1 MEDTANILK
10 KEEIIL
16 NISSTYK
23 LEKLA
28 KDKLHRKDHVETIRT
43 RMKIRETIIR
53 HDPRFSDKIQ

>member
-23 LEKLA
+23 PEKLA

-43 RMKIRETIIR
+43 RMKRDYHSTR
-53 HDPRFSDKIQ
+53 SKVLR